1 MNSVLHHIL
10 DLREFSRECTRVLR
24 PNGILIASHEP
35 NSGRHLDKPK
45 NFLYKLAEV
54 NSFAEKIMRSILSRI
69 SSSWKFRNEMLLKI
83 ANQLK
88 AEGLIDYNLRGTEIQ
103 QIVDIHTHTGF
114 SPDSVVRDTFPEFEM
129 VESEIYN
136 DERNLRFVLSV
147 KNE

>member
-1 MNSVLHHIL
+1 
-10 DLREFSRECTRVLR
+10 
-24 PNGILIASHEP
+24 
-35 NSGRHLDKPK
+35 
-45 NFLYKLAEV
+45 
-54 NSFAEKIMRSILSRI
+54 MRSILSRI

-88 AEGLIDYNLRGTEIQ
+88 EEGLIDYNLRGTEIQ

-114 SPDSVVRDTFPEFEM
+114 SPDRVVRDTFPEFEM